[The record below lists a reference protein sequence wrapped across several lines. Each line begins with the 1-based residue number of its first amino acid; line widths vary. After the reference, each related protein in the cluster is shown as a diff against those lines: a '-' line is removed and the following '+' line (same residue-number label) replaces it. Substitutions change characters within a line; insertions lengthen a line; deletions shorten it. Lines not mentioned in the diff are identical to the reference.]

1 MVRVSNLE
9 TSKNFKE
16 KKKSP
21 AKTDFPSI
29 NYARK
34 EIKHG
39 CVNKHS
45 Q

>member
-1 MVRVSNLE
+1 MVRVSKLE
-9 TSKNFKE
+9 TSKNFKG
-16 KKKSP
+16 KKSP

-29 NYARK
+29 NYAQK

-39 CVNKHS
+39 CVNQHS